1 MRPSLWKF
9 KTRQPTSLYTLV
21 RFVWFKFPQ
30 LITHGAAR
38 IIMTL
43 IGVGRGAAEM
53 CASGP
58 NVFVL
63 LESVEVLKM
72 HLVADYSVFSLL
84 TLEPDTDDC
93 KLYNY
98 YDAQSCSVA
107 SIGILLGSL
116 ICFFGEWHSIR
127 QGTFWNKCYGQQY
140 ETKWKLTHWS
150 VLSGGLCPRVPVHKG
165 SKH

>member
-1 MRPSLWKF
+1 M
-9 KTRQPTSLYTLV
+9 
-21 RFVWFKFPQ
+21 
-30 LITHGAAR
+30 
-38 IIMTL
+38 ML

-116 ICFFGEWHSIR
+116 ICFFG
-127 QGTFWNKCYGQQY
+127 K
-140 ETKWKLTHWS
+140 
-150 VLSGGLCPRVPVHKG
+150 
-165 SKH
+165 

>member
-1 MRPSLWKF
+1 M
-9 KTRQPTSLYTLV
+9 
-21 RFVWFKFPQ
+21 
-30 LITHGAAR
+30 
-38 IIMTL
+38 ML

-53 CASGP
+53 CPSGP

-98 YDAQSCSVA
+98 YDTQSCSVA

-116 ICFFGEWHSIR
+116 ICFFG
-127 QGTFWNKCYGQQY
+127 K
-140 ETKWKLTHWS
+140 
-150 VLSGGLCPRVPVHKG
+150 
-165 SKH
+165 